1 MTKRD
6 GYGDRIE
13 WLLRRLRRLRFSKQK
28 DELHE
33 ELRAHARTAMAD
45 RMERG
50 ESEEEARRH
59 VMRELGNVPLIEDVT
74 RAMWGGVWLERVL
87 QDVRYGLRQLRR
99 APGFAVTVVVT
110 LALGLGAAVAMY
122 TVVDRV
128 LLRPLPYRDAGSL
141 VDIQEMSKTGEP
153 GWGSAFLD
161 IAEWQARS
169 HTLASIAFWNGK
181 GDHPEG
187 FSYLEGKEGSVGVSD
202 TAVSANLFP
211 MLGVHAA
218 MGRTFLEGESGSA
231 RSEDAHTILLSDAI
245 WRDAFGAD
253 PQILGRTVKVSGEA
267 YTVIG
272 VMPRGF
278 VFPFDLSHPMVW
290 TSIVPSRDDKARV
303 KNVTPNYETIARLAP
318 GASAAAATSEI
329 KGIQRDVA
337 AQYTDRDYR
346 DHVSSARVA
355 RYGDTLVDDSVR
367 KSLLALGGASAVLWL
382 IACVNVTSLLLA
394 RATARQREIAVRGA
408 LGAGRGRIVQQ
419 LLIEGLM
426 LSSVASL
433 LGIGLAI
440 LTLRMFEHGLKAQF
454 HIYTTLTPNLRV
466 LSVLLALTVMSAVA
480 SSVWPAV
487 AAARAPI
494 EPALRQGAVQSGT
507 GRTQHRLRSALVVAE
522 IAMSLTLLVA
532 CGLLL
537 RTIYTLRHVPLGF
550 RTDHVMVANMS
561 IPNYKYA
568 GRDLNKELYEPL
580 LERVQHLP
588 GVQSASLMSE
598 VPLGKTFNIV
608 FSFGDGNGSATDVRR
623 GKIRA
628 KASAVTPE
636 NQKVFRFSMLRG
648 RFFNEGDTAS
658 STPVVVVNR
667 AFVREW
673 EGNDNGDPGKILGTP
688 LLGFRKERQSVVV
701 GVLDDERQV
710 SVAEPSQPEI
720 EVCLPQITPESGF
733 YQPVGMAMDLAVRTE
748 RDPASMTPELRDLMR
763 QASPELANS
772 TFTTMEQVVEDS
784 YGSQQLASR
793 LLEIFGGTALV
804 LCIAGIYGLLA
815 YLVTQRTRELGIRIA
830 LGAQRSRLMAM
841 VLRQAGAMLLAG
853 LAVGL
858 LLAYVTSRV
867 VATLLY
873 GVKAHDP
880 WTMAAVTLILLAGGL
895 AAACIPARRAAA
907 VDPMVA
913 LRSE

>member
-6 GYGDRIE
+6 WCRNRIE
-13 WLLRRLRRLRFSKQK
+13 LLLLPLRRLRFAKQK
-28 DELHE
+28 DELNE
-33 ELRAHARTAMAD
+33 ELRAHMRMAMAD

-50 ESEEEARRH
+50 ESEEEARRNA
-59 VMRELGNVPLIEDVT
+59 MRELGNLPLIEDVT

-87 QDVRYGLRQLRR
+87 QDVRYALRQLRR
-99 APGFAVTVVVT
+99 APGFAVTVVAT
-110 LALGLGAAVAMY
+110 LAMGLGAAVAMY

-141 VDIQEMSKTGEP
+141 VQISEMAKDGTS
-153 GWGSAFLD
+153 GWGNAFLD
-161 IAEWQARS
+161 IAEWQTRS
-169 HTLASIAFWNGK
+169 HTLTSIAFYQAPGSNG
-181 GDHPEG
+181 HLG
-187 FSYLEGKEGSVGVSD
+187 FLEGNDGSIEVVET
-202 TAVSANLFP
+202 TASANLFP
-211 MLGVHAA
+211 TLGAHAA
-218 MGRTFLEGESGSA
+218 MGRTFLEGENGA
-231 RSEDAHTILLSDAI
+231 GRAEDAHTILLSDAI
-245 WRDAFGAD
+245 WRNAFGAD
-253 PQILGRTVKVSGEA
+253 AQILGRRVKVSGEA

-272 VMPRGF
+272 VMARSF
-278 VFPFDLSHPMVW
+278 VFPFGLDHPMVW
-290 TSIVPSRDDKARV
+290 VPVIPSSADKVRT
-303 KNVTPNYETIARLAP
+303 KHETPSYDTIARLAP
-318 GASAAAATSEI
+318 GASVAAASREMNE
-329 KGIQRDVA
+329 IQRDVA
-337 AQYTDRDYR
+337 PQYTDPESRDR
-346 DHVSSARVA
+346 ASSIDLA

-367 KSLLALGGASAVLWL
+367 KSLLALGGASALLWL

-408 LGAGRGRIVQQ
+408 LGASRGRLVQP

-426 LSSVASL
+426 LSSAASL
-433 LGIGLAI
+433 LGIVLAM
-440 LTLRMFEHGLKAQF
+440 LTLRGFEHGLETQF
-454 HIYTTLTPNLRV
+454 GIYTALTPNLRV
-466 LSVLLALTVMSAVA
+466 LGALLLLTVISAVA
-480 SSVWPAV
+480 SSVWPAI

-507 GRTQHRLRSALVVAE
+507 GHTQHRLRTGLVVAE

-550 RTDHVMVANMS
+550 RTDHIMVASMS

-568 GRDLNKELYEPL
+568 GRDLYKDLYAPL
-580 LERVQHLP
+580 LERVQQMP
-588 GVQSASLMSE
+588 GIQGASLMTE
-598 VPLGKTFNIV
+598 VPLGKTFGVI
-608 FSFGDGNGSATDVRR
+608 FSFGSDGTSAADIRR
-623 GKIRA
+623 SKIRA
-628 KASAVTPE
+628 QARAVTPE
-636 NQKVFRFSMLRG
+636 IQKVFQFRMLKG
-648 RFFNEGDTAS
+648 RFFNDGDTATS
-658 STPVVVVNR
+658 LPVAVVNR
-667 AFVREW
+667 EFIREYQG
-673 EGNDNGDPGKILGTP
+673 EGSDPAKFLGTP
-688 LLGFRKERQSVVV
+688 LMNLRGGKQAVVV

-720 EVCLPQITPESGF
+720 EVCMPQITPGSAF
-733 YQPVGMAMDLAVRTE
+733 YQVTGMAMDLAVRTD
-748 RDPASMTPELRDLMR
+748 RNPASVTPELRELMR
-763 QASPELANS
+763 KASPELANS
-772 TFTTMEQVVEDS
+772 SFTTMEQVLEDS

-841 VLRQAGAMLLAG
+841 VLGQAGAMLLAG

-858 LLAYVTSRV
+858 VLAYVTSCV

-880 WTMAAVTLILLAGGL
+880 WTMAAVTLILLVGGL

>member
-1 MTKRD
+1 M
-6 GYGDRIE
+6 
-13 WLLRRLRRLRFSKQK
+13 RFAKQK
-28 DELHE
+28 DALNE
-33 ELRAHARTAMAD
+33 ELQAHARMAMAD

-50 ESEEEARRH
+50 EPEEEARRNA
-59 VMRELGNVPLIEDVT
+59 MRELGNIPLIEDVT
-74 RAMWGGVWLERVL
+74 RAMWGGVWLERAL
-87 QDVRYGLRQLRR
+87 QDVRYALRQLRR
-99 APGFAVTVVVT
+99 APGFAATVVMT

-141 VDIQEMSKTGEP
+141 VNIREVSSTGVSK
-153 GWGSAFLD
+153 WGPTPPAFLD

-181 GDHPEG
+181 GDHPGG
-187 FSYLEGKEGSVGVSD
+187 FSYLEGKDGSIGVAD
-202 TAVSANLFP
+202 VTASANLFSTV
-211 MLGVHAA
+211 GVHAA

-231 RSEDAHTILLSDAI
+231 RPEDAHTILLSDAI

-290 TSIVPSRDDKARV
+290 TPIVPGSDDKARV
-303 KNVTPNYETIARLAP
+303 KNVTPSYETIARLAP
-318 GASAAAATSEI
+318 GASVAAATSEI

-337 AQYTDRDYR
+337 AQYTDADYR
-346 DHVSSARVA
+346 DRISSIHVR
-355 RYGDTLVDDSVR
+355 RYEDTLVDDSVR

-394 RATARQREIAVRGA
+394 RATSRQREIAVRGA

-433 LGIGLAI
+433 LGIGLAM

-507 GRTQHRLRSALVVAE
+507 GRTQHRLRAVLVVAE

-550 RTDHVMVANMS
+550 RTDHIMVASMA
-561 IPNYKYA
+561 IPNYKYE

-580 LERVQHLP
+580 LERVQHMP

-608 FSFGDGNGSATDVRR
+608 FSFGDGNGNATDVRR

-636 NQKVFRFSMLRG
+636 NQKVFRFPMLRG
-648 RFFNEGDTAS
+648 RFFNDGDTAAS
-658 STPVVVVNR
+658 LPVVVVNR

-673 EGNDNGDPGKILGTP
+673 EGEDGDPGKILGTP
-688 LLGFRKERQSVVV
+688 LLGLGKDRQSVVV

-720 EVCLPQITPESGF
+720 EVCLPQITPGSGF
-733 YQPVGMAMDLAVRTE
+733 YQPVEMAMDLAVRTE
-748 RDPASMTPELRDLMR
+748 RDPAAMTPVLRRVMR
-763 QASPELANS
+763 EASPELANS
-772 TFTTMEQVVEDS
+772 SFTTMEQVVEDS

-841 VLRQAGAMLLAG
+841 VLRQAGTMLLAG
-853 LAVGL
+853 LVVGL
-858 LLAYVTSRV
+858 VLAYVTSRV

>member
-1 MTKRD
+1 MTKRNWC
-6 GYGDRIE
+6 GNRIE
-13 WLLRRLRRLRFSKQK
+13 LLRRALRRLRFAKQK
-28 DELHE
+28 DELNE
-33 ELRAHARTAMAD
+33 ELRAHMRMAMAD

-50 ESEEEARRH
+50 ESGEEARRNA
-59 VMRELGNVPLIEDVT
+59 MRELGNLPLIEDVT

-87 QDVRYGLRQLRR
+87 QDVRYALRQLRR

-141 VDIQEMSKTGEP
+141 VQISEFGKDGTP
-153 GWGSAFLD
+153 GWGNAFLD
-161 IAEWQARS
+161 IAEWQTRS
-169 HTLASIAFWNGK
+169 HTLKSIAYY
-181 GDHPEG
+181 DVEG
-187 FSYLEGKEGSVGVSD
+187 GPGHLGFLEGKDGSIGVASG
-202 TAVSANLFP
+202 TVSANLFST
-211 MLGVHAA
+211 LGVHAA
-218 MGRTFLEGESGSA
+218 VGRTFLEGENGA
-231 RSEDAHTILLSDAI
+231 VRAEDAHTILLSDAI
-245 WRDAFGAD
+245 WRNAFGAD
-253 PQILGRTVKVSGEA
+253 AQILGRRVKVSGEA

-272 VMPRGF
+272 VMPRSL
-278 VFPFDLSHPMVW
+278 VFPFGLEHPMVW
-290 TSIVPSRDDKARV
+290 VPMLPSSGDKVRT
-303 KNVTPNYETIARLAP
+303 KHETPSYETIARLAP
-318 GASAAAATSEI
+318 GANVAAATSEI
-329 KGIQRDVA
+329 NGIQRDVA

-346 DHVSSARVA
+346 DHVSSVRVA

-367 KSLLALGGASAVLWL
+367 KSLLALAGASAVLWL

-433 LGIGLAI
+433 LGIALAM
-440 LTLRMFEHGLKAQF
+440 LTLRAFEHGLQTQF
-454 HIYTTLTPNLRV
+454 NIYTVLTPNVRV
-466 LSVLLALTVMSAVA
+466 LGVLLVLTVISALA

-487 AAARAPI
+487 AAVRAPI
-494 EPALRQGAVQSGT
+494 EPALRQGAVQSGM
-507 GRTQHRLRSALVVAE
+507 GRTQHRLRSVLVVAE

-550 RTDHVMVANMS
+550 RTDHIMVASMT

-568 GRDLNKELYEPL
+568 GRDLYKDLYAPL
-580 LERVQHLP
+580 LERVQHIP

-608 FSFGDGNGSATDVRR
+608 FSFGDGDGNATDVRR

-628 KASAVTPE
+628 KAGAVTADK
-636 NQKVFRFSMLRG
+636 QKVFRFPMLRG
-648 RFFNEGDTAS
+648 RFFNEGDTAT

-673 EGNDNGDPGKILGTP
+673 EGEDGDPGKILGTP
-688 LLGFRKERQSVVV
+688 LLGLGKDRKSVVV

-710 SVAEPSQPEI
+710 SVAEPSYPEI
-720 EVCLPQITPESGF
+720 EVCLPQITPGSGF
-733 YQPVGMAMDLAVRTE
+733 YGPAGMAMDIAVRTE
-748 RDPASMTPELRDLMR
+748 RNPASVTPELRGLMR
-763 QASPELANS
+763 DASPELANS
-772 TFTTMEQVVEDS
+772 TFTTMDQVVEDS
-784 YGSQQLASR
+784 YGSQQLAAK

-853 LAVGL
+853 LTVGL
-858 LLAYVTSRV
+858 VLAYVTSRV

-880 WTMAAVTLILLAGGL
+880 WTMAAVTLILLVGGL

>member
-1 MTKRD
+1 MTTRD
-6 GYGDRIE
+6 WCRNRIE
-13 WLLRRLRRLRFSKQK
+13 PLLRTLRRLRFAKQK

-33 ELRAHARTAMAD
+33 ELRAHMRMAIAD

-50 ESEEEARRH
+50 ESEEEARRNA
-59 VMRELGNVPLIEDVT
+59 MRELGNVPLIEDVT
-74 RAMWGGVWLERVL
+74 RAMWGGVWLERVM

-141 VDIQEMSKTGEP
+141 VSIQEMSTTGEP
-153 GWGSAFLD
+153 GWGTVFLD

-169 HTLASIAFWNGK
+169 HTLASIAFY
-181 GDHPEG
+181 DVEG
-187 FSYLEGKEGSVGVSD
+187 GPAHLGFLEGKDGSIGVAET
-202 TAVSANLFP
+202 TASANLFST
-211 MLGVHAA
+211 LGVHAA
-218 MGRTFLEGESGSA
+218 MGRTFLEGESGAA
-231 RSEDAHTILLSDAI
+231 RPEATHTILLSDAL
-245 WRDAFGAD
+245 WRNAFGAD
-253 PQILGRTVKVSGEA
+253 RQILGRTVKVSGET

-272 VMPRGF
+272 VMPRSF
-278 VFPFDLSHPMVW
+278 VFPFGLGHPMVW
-290 TSIVPSRDDKARV
+290 VPMIPSRGDKART
-303 KNVTPNYETIARLAP
+303 KHESPHYEAIARLTP
-318 GASAAAATSEI
+318 GASVAAAAHEMNE
-329 KGIQRDVA
+329 IQRSVA
-337 AQYTDRDYR
+337 TQYTDLETR
-346 DHVSSARVA
+346 DHVSSIHLA
-355 RYGDTLVDDSVR
+355 RYEDTLVDDSVR

-408 LGAGRGRIVQQ
+408 LGASRGRLVQQ

-426 LSSVASL
+426 LSSAASL
-433 LGIGLAI
+433 LGVALAM
-440 LTLRMFEHGLKAQF
+440 LTLRAFEHGLQTQF
-454 HIYTTLTPNLRV
+454 SIYTTLTPNLRV
-466 LSVLLALTVMSAVA
+466 LGVLLVLTVISAVA
-480 SSVWPAV
+480 SSVWPAIAV
-487 AAARAPI
+487 ARAPI
-494 EPALRQGAVQSGT
+494 EPALRQGAVQSGI
-507 GRTQHRLRSALVVAE
+507 GRTQHRVRAGLVVAE

-550 RTDHVMVANMS
+550 RTDHIMVASMT
-561 IPNYKYA
+561 IPNYKYVD
-568 GRDLNKELYEPL
+568 RDLYKDLYGPL

-588 GVQSASLMSE
+588 GVESASLMTE
-598 VPLGKTFNIV
+598 VPLGKTFRMI
-608 FSFGDGNGSATDVRR
+608 FSFGKDGTSAADIRR
-623 GKIRA
+623 SKIRA
-628 KASAVTPE
+628 QARAVTPE
-636 NQKVFRFSMLRG
+636 IQKVFQFRMLKG
-648 RFFNEGDTAS
+648 RFFSEGDTATS
-658 STPVVVVNR
+658 LPVVVVNR
-667 AFVREW
+667 EFIREYQG
-673 EGNDNGDPGKILGTP
+673 EGSDPGKFLGTP
-688 LLGFRKERQSVVV
+688 LMSLRNGKQAVVV
-701 GVLDDERQV
+701 GVLSDERQDGIM
-710 SVAEPSQPEI
+710 EPSLPEL
-720 EVCLPQITPESGF
+720 EVCMPQITPGSAF
-733 YQPVGMAMDLAVRTE
+733 YQPIGMAMEIAVRTE
-748 RDPASMTPELRDLMR
+748 RNPASVTQELRDLMR
-763 QASPELANS
+763 KASPELANS
-772 TFTTMEQVVEDS
+772 SFTTMEQVVEDS

-830 LGAQRSRLMAM
+830 LGAQRARLMAM
-841 VLRQAGAMLLAG
+841 VLRQAAMMLLAG

-858 LLAYVTSRV
+858 LLAYVTSRIV
-867 VATLLY
+867 GTLLY

>member
-1 MTKRD
+1 
-6 GYGDRIE
+6 
-13 WLLRRLRRLRFSKQK
+13 
-28 DELHE
+28 
-33 ELRAHARTAMAD
+33 
-45 RMERG
+45 
-50 ESEEEARRH
+50 
-59 VMRELGNVPLIEDVT
+59 
-74 RAMWGGVWLERVL
+74 
-87 QDVRYGLRQLRR
+87 
-99 APGFAVTVVVT
+99 
-110 LALGLGAAVAMY
+110 
-122 TVVDRV
+122 
-128 LLRPLPYRDAGSL
+128 
-141 VDIQEMSKTGEP
+141 
-153 GWGSAFLD
+153 
-161 IAEWQARS
+161 
-169 HTLASIAFWNGK
+169 
-181 GDHPEG
+181 
-187 FSYLEGKEGSVGVSD
+187 
-202 TAVSANLFP
+202 
-211 MLGVHAA
+211 
-218 MGRTFLEGESGSA
+218 
-231 RSEDAHTILLSDAI
+231 
-245 WRDAFGAD
+245 
-253 PQILGRTVKVSGEA
+253 
-267 YTVIG
+267 
-272 VMPRGF
+272 
-278 VFPFDLSHPMVW
+278 
-290 TSIVPSRDDKARV
+290 V
-303 KNVTPNYETIARLAP
+303 KNVTPSYETIARLAP

-346 DHVSSARVA
+346 DHVSSVRVA

-433 LGIGLAI
+433 LGIGLAM

-507 GRTQHRLRSALVVAE
+507 GRTQHRLRAVLVVAE

-550 RTDHVMVANMS
+550 RTDHIMVASMA
-561 IPNYKYA
+561 IPNYKYE
-568 GRDLNKELYEPL
+568 GRNLNKELYEPL

-608 FSFGDGNGSATDVRR
+608 FSFGDGNGNATDVRR

-648 RFFNEGDTAS
+648 RFFNEGDTAT

-667 AFVREW
+667 AFVREY
-673 EGNDNGDPGKILGTP
+673 EGEDGDPGKILGTP
-688 LLGFRKERQSVVV
+688 LLGLGKDRQSVVV

-720 EVCLPQITPESGF
+720 EVCLPQITPDSGF
-733 YQPVGMAMDLAVRTE
+733 YGPAGMAMDLAVRTE
-748 RDPASMTPELRDLMR
+748 RSPASMTPELRALMR

-772 TFTTMEQVVEDS
+772 NFTTMEQVVEDS
-784 YGSQQLASR
+784 YGSQQLAAR

-830 LGAQRSRLMAM
+830 LGAQRFRLMAM

-867 VATLLY
+867 VGTLLY